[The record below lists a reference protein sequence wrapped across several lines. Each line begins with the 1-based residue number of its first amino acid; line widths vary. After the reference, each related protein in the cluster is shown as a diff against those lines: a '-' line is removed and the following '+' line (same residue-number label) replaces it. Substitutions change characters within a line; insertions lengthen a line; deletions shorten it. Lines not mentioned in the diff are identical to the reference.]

1 MALDGITVSSIV
13 KELKENLIGS
23 RIDKIHQPEKDEIIL
38 NIRGFGVSYKLLLTA
53 NSTSPRIHFT
63 DITKK
68 NPLEAPIFCMVLRK
82 HIANGKILNVK
93 QIEFDRIIEIYIEA
107 LNEMG
112 DMSSKKLIIEMM
124 GKHSNIILVDQNN
137 VILDSIKRIN
147 FQKSSVREVLP
158 GKNYITPP
166 NQKENPIDLDKNK
179 WDSVLNENTE
189 LDISTFIT
197 KNYMGI
203 SFNLIDSIC
212 NEIEKSRVISTLTTK
227 EKEQIYINFNKLLEN
242 VKNRNYINYIVYNK
256 ENNPQDFHS
265 IELIQYKNINKKT
278 YESVSNMLETF
289 YKEKDL
295 TYRINQKTYDI
306 KKIVQNAIDRCKNKK
321 RIYDKTLKNI
331 ENRDALKIKGELI
344 TANIYNL
351 EKGMENFKA
360 QNYNDE
366 NLSEIIIELDKNLTP
381 VENAQKYYK
390 KYNKYKR
397 TFLALQ
403 EQIKQNEEEQFYLET
418 VMNNIN
424 NCIDENDI
432 EGIRNELFQSGFI
445 KKRKNKKKQK
455 SQPLKPLHYVSE
467 NGFNIYVGK
476 NNIQN
481 DELTLKFAKNT
492 DYWFHTKDIAG
503 SHVILKTDG
512 KEPKEEDLI
521 YAAKLCAY
529 YSKAKD
535 SSNVPVDYTYKKYV
549 KKINGAK
556 PGMVIYTNN
565 KTLYVTPKKEEHII
579 Y

>member
-242 VKNRNYINYIVYNK
+242 VKNRNYVNYIVYNK

-321 RIYDKTLKNI
+321 RIYDKTLKDI

>member
-321 RIYDKTLKNI
+321 RIYDKTLKDI